1 MKQDFEIRTLAKGEK
16 ITEAGFY
23 NIPMH
28 VHHNQPCESY
38 SVTSSVLRMCEKG
51 TPADVWAHHPDN
63 PDREEGGDSTAMKM
77 GRVMAAFIEDGL
89 AGLNAQCF
97 ILPTPKPNKPTDAQ
111 MAKYMIGEGTDAGI
125 KSVEYW
131 AKMDADPRD
140 QITQEQ
146 FDLIVKMG
154 KVLAKDPAACAAL
167 GGMPEIT
174 MAWQDERTGI
184 WCLARPDQISFS
196 GMVSDY
202 KKIATRG
209 GYLNGWV
216 IDRRIEEYGY
226 DMQMAFACEGFE
238 QLTGNF
244 PDQVG
249 LIFQWEKA
257 PHHVILR
264 EIDEEELAIA
274 KFMNDRSLTRIA
286 ECTVSGHWDGPCE
299 TVGRFIRNEKSRER
313 LLNEMQIAGVAP

>member
-1 MKQDFEIRTLAKGEK
+1 MSEEFEIRTLAKGEK

-23 NIPMH
+23 NIPMS
-28 VHHNQPCESY
+28 VHHNQPCDGY
-38 SVTSSVLRMCEKG
+38 SVTSSVLRKCEKG
-51 TPADVWAHHPDN
+51 TPADVWAYHPDN
-63 PDREEGGDSTAMKM
+63 PDREEDTDSDAMKM
-77 GRVMAAFIEDGL
+77 GRVMAAFIEEGL
-89 AGLNAQCF
+89 EGLNKQCF
-97 ILPTPKPNKPTDAQ
+97 VLPTPKPSRPTEAQ
-111 MAKYMIGEGTDAGI
+111 IAKYMKGEGTEAGI
-125 KSVEYW
+125 KSIEYW

-140 QITQEQ
+140 QITEDQLK
-146 FDLIVKMG
+146 LIIKMG

-167 GGMPEIT
+167 GGIPEIT
-174 MAWQDERTGI
+174 MAWRDERTGI

-202 KKIATRG
+202 KKVATRG

-226 DMQMAFACEGFE
+226 DMQMAFACEGFY
-238 QLTGNF
+238 QLTRNQ
-244 PDQVG
+244 PSQVG

-264 EIDEEELAIA
+264 EIDQEELAIA
-274 KFMNDRSLTRIA
+274 KFQNDRSLLTIA
-286 ECTVSGHWDGPCE
+286 ECMNSGHWPGPGE
-299 TVGRFIRNEKSRER
+299 HVGRFVRNEKNRER